1 MPIVKD
7 PAAGLV
13 RQAGNGSDHILE
25 ALRRGE
31 DIPDRRANL
40 LRLAWDQT
48 MPYAEAERLLPEDEI
63 DDLCDLLDDLRS
75 YGIVHC
81 VHHLQAAQRD
91 GWILSDEDRAWYRR
105 ECGLPPE
112 QDWTEADAAR
122 LALWRKGIRIA
133 DEIEH
138 VAQWLLDARITDDEL
153 TARLPSAEHR
163 LVLERVD
170 PQTVTR
176 NDAFLAEADREGWL
190 SADDVWED
198 LLNDADGQ

>member
-1 MPIVKD
+1 MPIAKD
-7 PAAGLV
+7 PAAGLI
-13 RQAGNGSDHILE
+13 RRPGNESDPILE
-25 ALRRGE
+25 ALRRSE
-31 DIPDRRANL
+31 EIPDRRANL

-81 VHHLQAAQRD
+81 VHHLRAAQRD

-112 QDWTEADAAR
+112 QDWTESDAAR
-122 LALWRKGIRIA
+122 LTLWRKGIRIA

-170 PQTVTR
+170 PQTMAR
-176 NDAFLAEADREGWL
+176 NDAVLAEADREGWL
-190 SADDVWED
+190 SADEVWGD

>member
-13 RQAGNGSDHILE
+13 RRAGNGSDPILE

-48 MPYAEAERLLPEDEI
+48 IPHAEAEQLLPEDEI

-75 YGIVHC
+75 YGVVHC

-91 GWILSDEDRAWYRR
+91 GWILSDADRAWYRR

-112 QDWTEADAAR
+112 QVWTEADAAR

-138 VAQWLLDARITDDEL
+138 VAQWVLDARIKYDEL

-170 PQTVTR
+170 PQTMAR
-176 NDAFLAEADREGWL
+176 SDAALAKADREGWL
-190 SADDVWED
+190 SADDVWEE
-198 LLNDADGQ
+198 LLDDADDQ

>member
-13 RQAGNGSDHILE
+13 RRAGNGSDPILE

-31 DIPDRRANL
+31 GIPDRRANL

-75 YGIVHC
+75 YGVVHC

-91 GWILSDEDRAWYRR
+91 GWILSDADRAWYRR

-122 LALWRKGIRIA
+122 LTLWRKGIRIA

-138 VAQWLLDARITDDEL
+138 VAQWVLDARIRYDEL

-170 PQTVTR
+170 PQTMAR
-176 NDAFLAEADREGWL
+176 SDAALAKADREGWL
-190 SADDVWED
+190 SADDVWEE
-198 LLNDADGQ
+198 LLDDADDQ

>member
-91 GWILSDEDRAWYRR
+91 GWILSDEDRAWYRH

-122 LALWRKGIRIA
+122 LALWRKDIRIA

-170 PQTVTR
+170 PQTMAR

-190 SADDVWED
+190 SADEAWED